1 MNRKFVLAASAIFAV
16 ALILTFRHASSVRAA
31 QEDQNK
37 RVLIVGPIDE
47 NNLVS
52 LRGNTRPEANAAN
65 DRGPVNGGFPMD
77 HMLLQLK
84 RAPEQEAALEQ
95 YISGLTDKSSP
106 NYHHWL
112 MPAQLGETYGPS
124 RVDIERVAAWLE
136 SYGFTVNYTYPSGMV
151 MDFSGTAGQIRD
163 AFHTEIHYL
172 DVQGKAHYANMSDPQ
187 IPAALAEVVVGV
199 VSMHN
204 FVPRSMAVPRTNFTF
219 SGCGGN
225 CYALVP
231 QDIETIYNFNPLFA
245 QNILGQGQTIAVV
258 EDSDTYSNDPA
269 IYRSAFLSKYSGTQT
284 TTHPNSGGNC
294 TDPGTNAAD
303 GEADLDAEIAAA
315 AAPDATIEVAACAD
329 TTTFGGLIAVENLV
343 SAGSPP
349 AIISMSYGECEVV
362 NGATSN
368 AAFSSAFQSAAA
380 SGVSVFVSAG
390 DSGAS
395 SCAPDFFTGA
405 STWAYP
411 GIGVT
416 GWGESAYNVSVGGT
430 DYEDTYNAAEGGA
443 SVSTYWEST
452 NTPASGSAKSYIPE
466 IPWNDSCASWLV
478 THLEGYTTTYGTT
491 GFCNSTTATTK
502 DAFLSTAAGS
512 GGPSGCATGTSA
524 NPGQALV
531 NGTCAGYAKP
541 SWQAGIFGNPADGV
555 RDVPDVSLFAGNGI
569 WGHYAVVCFSD
580 TANGGASC
588 SGAPNT
594 WAGFGGTSVATPM
607 MAGIQALVNQKTASK
622 QGNPDPIYYQIAN
635 AEFGSG
641 GNSACYSVNQVSRR
655 GIASNCVFYDVTQ
668 GDNNVNCRYNGTIHE
683 GCYRPSGTNG
693 ALATQAITGATVVNA
708 GSGYT
713 SAPTCTFALPN
724 NLSAYLSPTGGNIY
738 AGGTQAGCTAA
749 ISGSSETV
757 TGITIV
763 PGQAGVGYQ
772 GNPVCTL
779 SGGGG
784 SGATC
789 RGQITDTTAPGSYQ
803 PAFGA
808 TPGWDFAT
816 GIGTVNAYNLVYSPS
831 W

>member
-1 MNRKFVLAASAIFAV
+1 MNRKLVLAALAIFLV
-16 ALILTFRHASSVRAA
+16 ALILAFRHTSSVRAA
-31 QEDQNK
+31 QEDRNK
-37 RVLIVGPIDE
+37 RILIVGPIDE
-47 NNLVS
+47 NTLVR
-52 LRGNTRPEANAAN
+52 LGGNTRPEANAAN
-65 DRGPVNGGFPMD
+65 DRGPVNDGFPME

-84 RAPEQEAALEQ
+84 RAPEQEAALEE
-95 YISGLTDKSSP
+95 YISELSDKSSP

-112 MPAQLGETYGPS
+112 TPAQLGETYGPS
-124 RVDIERVAAWLE
+124 QADIERVTAWLE
-136 SYGFTVNYTYPSGMV
+136 SYGFTVNYRYPSGMV
-151 MDFSGTAGQIRD
+151 MDFSGTAGQIHD

-172 DVQGKAHYANMSDPQ
+172 DVHGKTHYANMSDPE
-187 IPAALAEVVVGV
+187 IPLALAPVVVGI
-199 VSMHN
+199 VSMHD
-204 FVPRSMAVPRTNFTF
+204 FAPRSMAVPRTNFTF
-219 SGCGGN
+219 SGCGGT

-231 QDIETIYNFNPLFA
+231 GDIGTIYNFNPLFA
-245 QNILGQGQTIAVV
+245 QNILGQGQTIAVI
-258 EDSDTYSNDPA
+258 EDSDTYSDDPA
-269 IYRSAFLSKYSGTQT
+269 VYRSTFLSRYSGAETA
-284 TTHPNSGGNC
+284 THPNSGGNC

-303 GEADLDAEIAAA
+303 AEADLDAEIAAA
-315 AAPDATIEVAACAD
+315 AAPDATIEVASCAD
-329 TTTFGGLIAVENLV
+329 TSTFGGLIAVENLV
-343 SAGSPP
+343 NAGSPP

-362 NGATSN
+362 SGATSN

-380 SGVSVFVSAG
+380 SGVSVFVAAG
-390 DSGAS
+390 DAGAS
-395 SCAPDFFTGA
+395 LCAPDFFAGA

-411 GIGVT
+411 GVGVT

-430 DYEDTYNAAEGGA
+430 DYEDTYNADEGGA
-443 SVSTYWEST
+443 PVSTYWEST
-452 NTPASGSAKSYIPE
+452 NTPADGSAKSYIPE
-466 IPWNDSCASWLV
+466 IPWNDSCASWLIM
-478 THLEGYTTTYGTT
+478 HLEGYGTSYGST

-502 DAFLSTAAGS
+502 DAFLTTAAGS

-531 NGTCAGYAKP
+531 NGSCAGYLKP

-555 RDVPDVSLFAGNGI
+555 RDVPDVALFAGNGI

-580 TANGGASC
+580 TSNGGTSC
-588 SGAPNT
+588 RGTPST

-607 MAGIQALVNQKTASK
+607 MAGIQALVNQKTGVAE
-622 QGNPDPIYYQIAN
+622 GNPDPIYYQIAN
-635 AEFGSG
+635 AEFGSS
-641 GNSACYSVNQVSRR
+641 GNSVCYSVNQVSRR
-655 GIASNCVFYDVTQ
+655 GVASDCVFYDVTQ
-668 GDNNVNCRYNGTIHE
+668 GDNNVNCMYNGTIHE

-693 ALATQAITGATVVNA
+693 ALATQAITGGTVVTA

-713 SAPTCTFALPN
+713 STPTCTFAAPN
-724 NLSAYLSPTGGNIY
+724 NLTAYLSPTGGTIY
-738 AGGTQAGCTAA
+738 AGGTQATCTAA
-749 ISGSSETV
+749 ISATSKTV
-757 TGITIV
+757 TGITLV
-763 PGQAGVGYQ
+763 NAGAGYQ

-816 GIGTVNAYNLVYSPS
+816 GIGTVNAYNLVYSPY

>member
-1 MNRKFVLAASAIFAV
+1 MNRKVAFAALAIFAL
-16 ALILTFRHASSVRAA
+16 ALVWAFRHTSSVRAA
-31 QEDQNK
+31 QQDRNK
-37 RVLIVGPIDE
+37 RILIVGPIDE
-47 NNLVS
+47 NDLVS

-65 DRGPVNGGFPMD
+65 DRGRVNDGFPMD

-84 RAPEQEAALEQ
+84 RPPEQEAALEQ
-95 YISGLTDKSSP
+95 YISELTDKSSP

-112 MPAQLGETYGPS
+112 TLAQLGETYGPS
-124 RVDIERVAAWLE
+124 RADIERVTAWLE
-136 SYGFTVNYTYPSGMV
+136 SNGFTVNYTYPSGMV
-151 MDFSGTAGQIRD
+151 IDFSGTAGQIRD

-172 DVQGKAHYANMSDPQ
+172 DVRGKTHYANMSDPQ
-187 IPAALAEVVVGV
+187 IPAALAPVVVGV

-204 FVPRSMAVPRTNFTF
+204 FAPHSMAVPRTNFTF

-269 IYRSAFLSKYSGTQT
+269 VYRSTFLSKYAGTQT

-329 TTTFGGLIAVENLV
+329 TTTFGGLIAVENLL
-343 SAGSPP
+343 SAGNPP
-349 AIISMSYGECEVV
+349 AIISMSYGECEVIS
-362 NGATSN
+362 GATSN
-368 AAFSSAFQSAAA
+368 AAFSSAFESAAA
-380 SGVSVFVSAG
+380 AGVSVFVSAG

-395 SCAPDFFTGA
+395 LCAPDFFTGA

-430 DYEDTYNAAEGGA
+430 DYEDTYNAAEGGSA
-443 SVSTYWEST
+443 VSTYWGAT
-452 NTPASGSAKSYIPE
+452 NTPTDGSAKSYIPE
-466 IPWNDSCASWLV
+466 VPWNDSCASWLV
-478 THLEGYTTTYGTT
+478 AHLEGYTNTYGTT
-491 GFCNSTTATTK
+491 GFCNSTTATNK
-502 DAFLSTAAGS
+502 DAFLTTAAGS

-531 NGTCAGYAKP
+531 NGSCAGYAKP

-580 TANGGASC
+580 TSNNGVSC
-588 SGAPNT
+588 SGAVNT
-594 WAGFGGTSVATPM
+594 WAGFGGTSIATPM
-607 MAGIQALVNQKTASK
+607 MAGIQALVNQKTGFA

-641 GNSACYSVNQVSRR
+641 GNSVCYSVNQVPRR
-655 GIASNCVFYDVTQ
+655 GISSDCAFYDVTQ
-668 GDNNVNCRYNGTIHE
+668 GDIDVNCEYNGTIHE
-683 GCYRPSGTNG
+683 GCYRPSSTNG
-693 ALATQAITGATVVNA
+693 ALATQAVTGATVVTA

-713 SAPTCTFALPN
+713 SAPTCTFAAPN
-724 NLSAYLSPTGGNIY
+724 NLNAYLSPTGGTIY
-738 AGGTQAGCTAA
+738 AGGTQATCRAT
-749 ISGSSETV
+749 ISAVSKTV

-763 PGQAGVGYQ
+763 NGGAGYQ

-816 GIGTVNAYNLVYSPS
+816 GIGTVNAYNLVYSKY

>member
-1 MNRKFVLAASAIFAV
+1 
-16 ALILTFRHASSVRAA
+16 
-31 QEDQNK
+31 
-37 RVLIVGPIDE
+37 
-47 NNLVS
+47 
-52 LRGNTRPEANAAN
+52 
-65 DRGPVNGGFPMD
+65 
-77 HMLLQLK
+77 MLLQLK

-95 YISGLTDKSSP
+95 YISELTDKSSP

-112 MPAQLGETYGPS
+112 TPAQLGETYGPS
-124 RVDIERVAAWLE
+124 RVDIERVIAWLE
-136 SYGFTVNYTYPSGMV
+136 SNGFTVNYTYPSGMV
-151 MDFSGTAGQIRD
+151 IDFSGTAGQIRN

-172 DVQGKAHYANMSDPQ
+172 DVRGKTYYANMSDPQ
-187 IPAALAEVVVGV
+187 IPVALAPVVVGI

-204 FVPRSMAVPRTNFTF
+204 FAPRSMAVPRTNFTF
-219 SGCGGN
+219 SGCGGT

-231 QDIETIYNFNPLFA
+231 GDIETIYNFNPLFA

-269 IYRSAFLSKYSGTQT
+269 VYRSTFLSKYSGTQT
-284 TTHPNSGGNC
+284 TTHPDSGHNC
-294 TDPGTNAAD
+294 TDPGANAAD

-315 AAPDATIEVAACAD
+315 AAPDATVEVAACAD
-329 TTTFGGLIAVENLV
+329 TATFGGLIAVENLV

-362 NGATSN
+362 SGATSN
-368 AAFSSAFQSAAA
+368 AAFNSAFQSAAA
-380 SGVSVFVSAG
+380 AGVSVFVSTG

-395 SCAPDFFTGA
+395 LCAPDFFAGA

-416 GWGESAYNVSVGGT
+416 GWGESVYNVSVGGT
-430 DYEDTYNAAEGGA
+430 DYEDTYNAAEDGA
-443 SVSTYWEST
+443 AVSSYWGAT
-452 NTPASGSAKSYIPE
+452 NTPADGSAKSYIPE

-478 THLEGYTTTYGTT
+478 AHLEGYTNTYGTT
-491 GFCNSTTATTK
+491 GFCNSTTATNN

-512 GGPSGCATGTSA
+512 GGPSSCATGTSA
-524 NPGQALV
+524 NPNQALV
-531 NGTCAGYAKP
+531 NGSCAGYAKP

-580 TANGGASC
+580 TTNNGVSC
-588 SGAPNT
+588 SGPPST
-594 WAGFGGTSVATPM
+594 WAGFGGTSIATPI
-607 MAGIQALVNQKTASK
+607 MAGIQALVNQRAGSA

-635 AEFGSG
+635 AEFGSS
-641 GNSACYSVNQVSRR
+641 GNSACYSVNQVVRR
-655 GIASNCVFYDVTQ
+655 GIASECAFYDVTQ
-668 GDNNVNCRYNGTIHE
+668 GDIDVNCRYNGTIHE

-693 ALATQAITGATVVNA
+693 ALATQAISSGTVVAA

-713 SAPTCTFALPN
+713 SAPTCKFGAPN
-724 NLSAYLSPTGGNIY
+724 NLTAYLSPLLGTIF
-738 AGGTQAGCTAA
+738 AGGTQATCTAT
-749 ISGSSETV
+749 ISTTAKTV
-757 TGITIV
+757 TGITV
-763 PGQAGVGYQ
+763 VNVGVGYQ
-772 GNPVCTL
+772 GDPVCTL

-789 RGQITDTTAPGSYQ
+789 RGQITDTTAPASYQ

-816 GIGTVNAYNLVYSPS
+816 GIGTVNAYNLVYSQY

>member
-1 MNRKFVLAASAIFAV
+1 MNRKVAFAALAIFAL
-16 ALILTFRHASSVRAA
+16 ALVWAFRHTSSVRAA
-31 QEDQNK
+31 QQDRNK
-37 RVLIVGPIDE
+37 RILIVGPIDE
-47 NNLVS
+47 NDLVS

-65 DRGPVNGGFPMD
+65 DRGRVNDGFPMD

-84 RAPEQEAALEQ
+84 RPPEQEAALEQ
-95 YISGLTDKSSP
+95 YISELTDKSSP

-112 MPAQLGETYGPS
+112 TLAQLGETYGPS
-124 RVDIERVAAWLE
+124 RADIERVTAWLE
-136 SYGFTVNYTYPSGMV
+136 SNGFTVNYTYPSGMV
-151 MDFSGTAGQIRD
+151 IDFSGTAGQIRD

-172 DVQGKAHYANMSDPQ
+172 DVRGKTHYANMSDPQ
-187 IPAALAEVVVGV
+187 IPAALASVVVGV

-204 FVPRSMAVPRTNFTF
+204 FAPHSMAVPRTNFTF

-269 IYRSAFLSKYSGTQT
+269 VYRSTFLSKYAGTQT

-329 TTTFGGLIAVENLV
+329 TTTFGGLIAVENLL
-343 SAGSPP
+343 SAGNPP
-349 AIISMSYGECEVV
+349 AIISMSYGECEVIS
-362 NGATSN
+362 GATSN
-368 AAFSSAFQSAAA
+368 AAFSSAFESAAA
-380 SGVSVFVSAG
+380 AGVSVFVSAG

-395 SCAPDFFTGA
+395 LCAPDFFTGA

-430 DYEDTYNAAEGGA
+430 DYEDTYNAAEGGSA
-443 SVSTYWEST
+443 VSTYWGAT
-452 NTPASGSAKSYIPE
+452 NTPTDGSAKSYIPE
-466 IPWNDSCASWLV
+466 VPWNDSCASWLV
-478 THLEGYTTTYGTT
+478 AHLEGYTNTYGTT
-491 GFCNSTTATTK
+491 GFCNSTTATNK
-502 DAFLSTAAGS
+502 DAFLTTAAGS

-531 NGTCAGYAKP
+531 NGSCAGYAKP

-580 TANGGASC
+580 TSNNGVSC
-588 SGAPNT
+588 SGAVNT
-594 WAGFGGTSVATPM
+594 WAGFGGTSIATPM
-607 MAGIQALVNQKTASK
+607 MAGIQALVNQKTGFA

-641 GNSACYSVNQVSRR
+641 GNSVCYSVNQVPRR
-655 GIASNCVFYDVTQ
+655 GISSDCAFYDVTQ
-668 GDNNVNCRYNGTIHE
+668 GDIDVNCEYNGTIHE
-683 GCYRPSGTNG
+683 GCYRPSSTNG
-693 ALATQAITGATVVNA
+693 ALATQAVTGATVVTA

-713 SAPTCTFALPN
+713 SAPTCTFAAPN
-724 NLSAYLSPTGGNIY
+724 NLNAYLSPTGGTIY
-738 AGGTQAGCTAA
+738 AGGTQATCRAT
-749 ISGSSETV
+749 ISAVSKTV

-763 PGQAGVGYQ
+763 NGGAGYQ

-816 GIGTVNAYNLVYSPS
+816 GIGTVNAYNLVYSKY